1 MSDITK
7 RDAEILLKLVDE
19 EIHRICNPE
28 VREEAPTA
36 FEQRSIAECEAIY
49 ALDSTG
55 SQP

>member
-7 RDAEILLKLVDE
+7 RDAEILLKLVDD

-55 SQP
+55 SRP